1 MNDVPHEGA
10 DVSSCSKYVFPVL
23 ILTDFASQ
31 LRSASLH
38 PTVPRFYLFN
48 SWLDGRIFFSYIR
61 LLRRKG
67 SKDYV
72 WPLHLLDWK
81 GRKRKKKNEKSSL
94 NRMPADNYQTGVRQG
109 AFSALE
115 RWHSNLAPNSCN
127 KAGRTSA
134 TAVSHS

>member
-1 MNDVPHEGA
+1 MMFRTKELTCPHVPN
-10 DVSSCSKYVFPVL
+10 VYPVL

-31 LRSASLH
+31 LRSAPLH
-38 PTVPRFYLFN
+38 PTVRRFCLFN
-48 SWLDGRIFFSYIR
+48 PWLDGRKNLFHRYVYSDGRVQKTTCGHYIS
-61 LLRRKG
+61 LIGKEG
-67 SKDYV
+67 
-72 WPLHLLDWK
+72 
-81 GRKRKKKNEKSSL
+81 GRKKKNEKSSL

-127 KAGRTSA
+127 KTGRTSA